1 MTPKTFFSYSRVDTE
16 FTRNLATDL
25 RNAGADLWI
34 DQLDIQPGTRWDME
48 IEKALKESETIIVV
62 LSPNAVASNNIMDE
76 ISYALENNKKVIPV
90 IIEQCDIPFRIKRL
104 QYIDFVQNY
113 NTGFKRLS
121 TVLKLDEQNP
131 QAASSKAD
139 QPLSETQQKEHAGIE
154 PIHSENTTSDH
165 KHEIPPRKMPPGKK
179 PLSKWIYFG
188 AGAVALLIMLIFL
201 FKSEVPSGNDI
212 QNMSDSTT
220 ISTDNVPVSEP
231 AVDSN
236 TDSLVHSR
244 IPAVVEE
251 GK

>member
-1 MTPKTFFSYSRVDTE
+1 
-16 FTRNLATDL
+16 
-25 RNAGADLWI
+25 
-34 DQLDIQPGTRWDME
+34 ME
-48 IEKALKESETIIVV
+48 IEKALKASETVIVV

-90 IIEQCDIPFRIKRL
+90 IIEQCEIPFRVKRL
-104 QYIDFVQNY
+104 QYIDFIQNY
-113 NTGFKRLS
+113 DVGFKRLS

-139 QPLSETQQKEHAGIE
+139 QPVYGTEQKENAGNE
-154 PIHSENTTSDH
+154 TAQSENITLDQ
-165 KHEIPPRKMPPGKK
+165 KHEIPPRKMPPDKK

-201 FKSEVPSGNDI
+201 FKSEVPSGNDT

-236 TDSLVHSR
+236 TDSLVNSR